1 MVGWGGGRVCR
12 LRERVIAV
20 TPESALRMR
29 KGGKKDEL

>member
-1 MVGWGGGRVCR
+1 MGGGSGGGGGR

-29 KGGKKDEL
+29 RGGKKDEL